1 VVHRDLKPANIVR
14 DLGGQPKVLDFGMAL
29 IPQSAPDQRLT
40 RAGQP
45 LGSPA
50 YMSPEQLRCEPLD
63 FRTDMFSFGILLY
76 ELIEGR
82 HPFEETTVAGTIT
95 RILENEPPGLTG
107 PGAALPALNRVIQ
120 RCLQK
125 NPAER
130 YPTTAALVDDLRA
143 LRRESPLSMRTSGA
157 TRGRTRA
164 GLSGYWWAFHQ
175 AAVVLLYLVMA
186 LSLLGIRSEGPLA
199 VAAYFAIVTCAT
211 ANGILR
217 VHLLFTSRFNRA
229 ALGAELVRATPWIRR
244 VDGLF
249 SAFLA
254 AAALTLYSR
263 LELLA
268 SLLLAVAIGYLV
280 VFLFVE
286 PATVKA
292 VFPDRDSNL
301 R

>member
-1 VVHRDLKPANIVR
+1 
-14 DLGGQPKVLDFGMAL
+14 
-29 IPQSAPDQRLT
+29 
-40 RAGQP
+40 
-45 LGSPA
+45 
-50 YMSPEQLRCEPLD
+50 
-63 FRTDMFSFGILLY
+63 
-76 ELIEGR
+76 
-82 HPFEETTVAGTIT
+82 
-95 RILENEPPGLTG
+95 
-107 PGAALPALNRVIQ
+107 
-120 RCLQK
+120 
-125 NPAER
+125 
-130 YPTTAALVDDLRA
+130 
-143 LRRESPLSMRTSGA
+143 
-157 TRGRTRA
+157 
-164 GLSGYWWAFHQ
+164 
-175 AAVVLLYLVMA
+175 VLLYLVMA